1 MKNKILIIEDEGAIS
16 QLLAMN
22 LEAVGYETEIC
33 EDGKEAEDYLTKY
46 EREAA
51 DLALV
56 DIMLPKKDG
65 FQLMDY
71 FQKYKIPVIY
81 LTAKADVGSKV
92 KGLKLGAED
101 YIVKPFEVL
110 ELLVRM
116 EKALERNGKLSSLLI
131 YKGLTMDLAKH
142 KVYEDG
148 KEISLKPME
157 FSLLSVFLKNRNV
170 VLGRDRLLNMVWGS
184 EYYGE
189 TRTVDVHIARLRKK
203 IKACNDIVTIPK
215 ARYLLEDNV

>member
-1 MKNKILIIEDEGAIS
+1 
-16 QLLAMN
+16 
-22 LEAVGYETEIC
+22 
-33 EDGKEAEDYLTKY
+33 
-46 EREAA
+46 
-51 DLALV
+51 
-56 DIMLPKKDG
+56 
-65 FQLMDY
+65 MDY

-157 FSLLSVFLKNRNV
+157 FSLLSVFFKKQKC
-170 VLGRDRLLNMVWGS
+170 S
-184 EYYGE
+184 F
-189 TRTVDVHIARLRKK
+189 RKRP
-203 IKACNDIVTIPK
+203 A
-215 ARYLLEDNV
+215 A